1 MKQPPQLILLDSN
14 AYLRLAI
21 SIHPL
26 LGQKFGQDK
35 EENYVIRVIEKL
47 DQEYAKNQRLRYKFH
62 WVKDPSYVENRTLE
76 RLRIPPKQQKE
87 VDLAVSFI
95 LGEEKR
101 SEFSLSLVDAQALAV
116 GFVKQCPVVSDDRG
130 VQEIGGLLEIEVWST
145 LQLLKLM
152 MNEQAINLDKCLEI
166 AAYLDSEN
174 DLPCG
179 RREFALEFK
188 KFFGITPFTE
198 K

>member
-35 EENYVIRVIEKL
+35 EENYVIRV
-47 DQEYAKNQRLRYKFH
+47 
-62 WVKDPSYVENRTLE
+62 
-76 RLRIPPKQQKE
+76 
-87 VDLAVSFI
+87 
-95 LGEEKR
+95 
-101 SEFSLSLVDAQALAV
+101 
-116 GFVKQCPVVSDDRG
+116 
-130 VQEIGGLLEIEVWST
+130 
-145 LQLLKLM
+145 
-152 MNEQAINLDKCLEI
+152 
-166 AAYLDSEN
+166 
-174 DLPCG
+174 